1 MKPRGKAQWP
11 PSDILEAFVYLSLT
25 HEGSTEW
32 VQLQKLAVL
41 KWDSYQG
48 VLGAPKVFQMP
59 AEPKSLQ
66 RPILDTKYCQLSLY
80 LVTVII
86 KFFME
91 RWYTLRYLLLWVK
104 SLKHTRS
111 VPTTS
116 SCSDNYI
123 PCLMVDNYTITGIAK
138 RKQWLRLF
146 TARTHKFF
154 LSLPKQALPWPA
166 WCPW

>member
-11 PSDILEAFVYLSLT
+11 PQISWKFCLFVPNSWRVHRVSPASETGYIEMGFLPRSL
-25 HEGSTEW
+25 G
-32 VQLQKLAVL
+32 
-41 KWDSYQG
+41 G
-48 VLGAPKVFQMP
+48 PKVFQMP

-66 RPILDTKYCQLSLY
+66 RPILDTKYCQLSLC

-91 RWYTLRYLLLWVK
+91 RWCTLRYLLLWVK

-123 PCLMVDNYTITGIAK
+123 PCLMVDNYTVTGIAK

-146 TARTHKFF
+146 TARTHEFF
-154 LSLPKQALPWPA
+154 LSLPEQALPWPA